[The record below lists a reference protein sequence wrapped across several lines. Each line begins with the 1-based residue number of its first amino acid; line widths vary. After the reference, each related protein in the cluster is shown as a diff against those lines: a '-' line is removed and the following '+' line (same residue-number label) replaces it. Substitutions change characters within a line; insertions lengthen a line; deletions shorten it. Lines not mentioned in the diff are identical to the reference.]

1 MLRTITIAAFFATT
15 GWGCAANKVD
25 SVYGDTG
32 NNLLHNPGPEHI
44 DGDDCSELTVE
55 AGGRNLD
62 NIAEPEVGDIWELRM
77 FCDGVLMTGANLLK
91 FTPPNVAVVDT
102 EMTNATLS
110 PRVKPPCFCSLE
122 TDSTSETW
130 WFSSPYDALSRSPPS
145 LCKLLPRPH
154 GG

>member
-1 MLRTITIAAFFATT
+1 MLWHNRNQDGVHVLRTTTIAAFFATT
-15 GWGCAANKVD
+15 GWGCAENKVD

-44 DGDDCSELTVE
+44 DGDDCTELTVE

-62 NIAEPEVGDIWELRM
+62 NIAEPEVGDVWELRM

-102 EMTNATLS
+102 EMTNATF
-110 PRVKPPCFCSLE
+110 VTAGE
-122 TDSTSETW
+122 ATM
-130 WFSSPYDALSRSPPS
+130 
-145 LCKLLPRPH
+145 LLQSGNIQYFRDLVVQQPQ
-154 GG
+154 